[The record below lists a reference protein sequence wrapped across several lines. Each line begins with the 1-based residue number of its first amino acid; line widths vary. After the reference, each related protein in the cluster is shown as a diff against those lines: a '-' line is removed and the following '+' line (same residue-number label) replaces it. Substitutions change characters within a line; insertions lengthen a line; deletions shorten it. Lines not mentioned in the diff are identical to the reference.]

1 MRWISHR
8 ERLRTQMRGW
18 SLTWRHVRWADGPC
32 AASLRRLSI
41 SLAVHF
47 REKSQ
52 HSS

>member
-8 ERLRTQMRGW
+8 ERLRSQMRGW
-18 SLTWRHVRWADGPC
+18 ALTWRAVRWDSGPC
-32 AASLRRLSI
+32 AHTLRRMSI

-52 HSS
+52 YL